1 MATHLEIKKKKKSAA
16 RRKGDRAGGNGEGN
30 GELLY
35 GSKQDGQ
42 GQNDGIRGTDG
53 LDMSRT

>member
-1 MATHLEIKKKKKSAA
+1 MTLEGKIFANNMATHLEIKKKKSSA

-35 GSKQDGQ
+35 GSKQDASG
-42 GQNDGIRGTDG
+42 
-53 LDMSRT
+53 SE